1 MNMKKSTSSKNKKS
15 QGKKIV
21 LHRLNWLEYIA
32 IGFSLWFVFYPKPY
46 EWLLIVLLII
56 PILGLF
62 INGLGK
68 PSIASLVEIDR
79 ESKNE
84 YDVADF
90 IDVPAFAVMIRV
102 LKDYELDSYSSVL
115 TAGSIAFSLV
125 LLFIYFTHQQIT
137 ESSKDK
143 SWIYSSV
150 IFCIFVYSF
159 SAVIS
164 INCVFDDSKPK
175 VYQTEIIDKHSSR
188 SRKGSRSY
196 YVKVKPWG
204 HHYDAENI
212 RVSSQEYEQYSIN
225 DSVKIDY
232 KEGLLGIPWYYLE

>member
-1 MNMKKSTSSKNKKS
+1 MGKRTSSKNKKS
-15 QGKKIV
+15 QDKKIV
-21 LHRLNWLEYIA
+21 LHRLNWLEYVA

-46 EWLLIVLLII
+46 EWLLVILLII
-56 PILGLF
+56 PILGVF

-90 IDVPAFAVMIRV
+90 IDFPAFAVMIRV

-115 TAGSIAFSLV
+115 TAGSIAFCLV

-143 SWIYSSV
+143 LWIYSSV

-164 INCVFDDSKPK
+164 INCAFDNSKPK
-175 VYQTEIIDKHSSR
+175 VYETKIIDKHVHR
-188 SRKGSRSY
+188 GRKGSKSY
-196 YVKVKPWG
+196 YVKVQPWG

-212 RVSSQEYEQYSIN
+212 QVTLSEYDQYAID

-232 KEGLLGIPWYYLE
+232 KKGVLGIPWYYLE